1 MTLNATLPIDQELVS
16 VLPAYIRA
24 NRAEINAIVLGDAS
38 ISSNN
43 LTITVGTTILTV
55 GSAGDLAVGDLETVI
70 VTGIGASVISTIS
83 GGHSG
88 QVKIFVFQDSNIF
101 FTDGPKAGGGLYLNQ
116 MPALSNFEP
125 DIDDVLALIN
135 IGGDGLGILNGYWK
149 ELYRT
154 ISVK

>member
-16 VLPAYIRA
+16 VLPSYIRA
-24 NRAEINAIVLGDAS
+24 NRAEINS
-38 ISSNN
+38 ISLSSSSISANN
-43 LTITVGTTILTV
+43 LTITVGTTVLTV
-55 GSAGDLAVGDLETVI
+55 GSAGDLGISSLETII
-70 VTGIGASVISTIS
+70 VTGTGASVVANIT
-83 GGHSG
+83 GGLDG
-88 QVKIFVFQDSNIF
+88 QIKIFVFQDSNVD
-101 FTDGPKAGGGLYLNQ
+101 FTDGPKAGGAMYLNQ

>member
-16 VLPAYIRA
+16 VLPSYIRA
-24 NRAEINAIVLGDAS
+24 NRTEINS
-38 ISSNN
+38 ISLSSSSISANG
-43 LTITVGTTILTV
+43 LTITVGTTLLTV
-55 GSAGDLAVGDLETVI
+55 GSAGDLGISSLETII
-70 VTGIGASVISTIS
+70 VTGTGASVVANIT
-83 GGHSG
+83 GGLDG
-88 QVKIFVFQDSNIF
+88 QIKIFVFQDSNVD
-101 FTDGPKAGGGLYLNQ
+101 FTDGVKAGGALYLNQ